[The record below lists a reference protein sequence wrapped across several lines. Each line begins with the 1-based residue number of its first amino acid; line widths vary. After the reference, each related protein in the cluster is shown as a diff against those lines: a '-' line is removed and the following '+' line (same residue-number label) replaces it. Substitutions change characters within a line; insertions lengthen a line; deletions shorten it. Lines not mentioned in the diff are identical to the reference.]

1 MKKLSKEAKIK
12 YQLIVTAKRLNNVS
26 KACVIFGVSREHYYN
41 IKGLYEQYGLEGLES
56 KERRSPEMPNK
67 TSNDMEELIISY
79 SLEHP
84 TYGKAR
90 VSSDLKMGG
99 IMISEGGVASIWRR
113 HKMSNSKSRL
123 MALEEKMTREGIELN
138 EEQLNALIQ
147 GQDDLKSRHVVS
159 PYPGYLLC
167 QDTFEVGY
175 IKGVGKIYMQT
186 VIDSHSSFGFAKLYT
201 GKTQYES
208 SDILIDRVLPYY
220 LSLGIPVRNILTDN
234 GSEYCGKKDEHEYE
248 LLLDTVG
255 IKHRRTK
262 VRTPWTNGF
271 VERFNRTVLEEFLS
285 VAFRRKWY
293 YSVEQLQKD
302 LDEWLTHYNF
312 NRTHQGYRLKG
323 STPASVLLN
332 MTNRPKLLTCDLT
345 INYSAGVK

>member
-1 MKKLSKEAKIK
+1 MKQLSKEAKFK
-12 YQLIVTAKRLNNVS
+12 YQLLITAKRLNNIS
-26 KACVIFGVSREHYYN
+26 KACLIFGVSREHYYN
-41 IKGLYEQYGLEGLES
+41 IKGLYEQYGLEGLET
-56 KERRSPEMPNK
+56 KARRNPNMPNK
-67 TSNDMEELIISY
+67 TPDYTEELILSY

-90 VSSDLKMGG
+90 VSSDLRMQG
-99 IMISEGGVASIWRR
+99 IMISEGGVASVWRR
-113 HKMSNSKSRL
+113 HNMNNSKNRL
-123 MALEEKMTREGIELN
+123 LALEEKMMKEGVELN
-138 EEQLNALIQ
+138 EDQLNALIQ
-147 GQDDLKSRHVVS
+147 GQDELKSRHVVS

-201 GKTQYES
+201 SKTQYES
-208 SDILIDRVLPYY
+208 SDMLIDRVLPYY
-220 LSLGIPVRNILTDN
+220 LSLRIPVRNILTDN
-234 GSEYCGKKDEHEYE
+234 GSEYCGKKEEHEYE
-248 LLLDTVG
+248 MLLDTLG

-271 VERFNRTVLEEFLS
+271 VERFNRTILEEFLS

-302 LDEWLTHYNF
+302 LDEWLRHYNF
-312 NRTHQGYRLKG
+312 SRSHQGYRLNG
-323 STPASVLLN
+323 NTPASVLLD
-332 MTNRPKLLTCDLT
+332 MAKRPKLLTCDLT
-345 INYSAGVK
+345 KNYSGGVR